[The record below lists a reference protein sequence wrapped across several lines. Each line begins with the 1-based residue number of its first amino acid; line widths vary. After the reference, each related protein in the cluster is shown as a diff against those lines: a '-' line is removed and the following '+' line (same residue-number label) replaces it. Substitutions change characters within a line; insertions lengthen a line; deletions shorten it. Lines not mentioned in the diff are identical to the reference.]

1 MNYFLVFIIGVLI
14 GSFPTAFI
22 ILKKTREID
31 ITTAGTGNVGA
42 MNSFEVTKS
51 KWIGLSVL
59 LLDLLKGIISV
70 LIIKQFF
77 TYDFSLLAVS
87 LIGCVYSHC
96 YNPWLK
102 LKGGRGLA
110 SAAGGTAIIF
120 PFALG
125 VWGILWLIV
134 YFMKKNITIAN
145 FAASILSLVI
155 IMTSISTAIKY
166 TFPKPESISVLIL
179 FTIGLML
186 IIISKHTEPMQELF
200 ENMKSIKRNNTN
212 GTKQ

>member
-1 MNYFLVFIIGVLI
+1 MSYISALMIGALI
-14 GSFPTAFI
+14 GSFPSAFI
-22 ILKKTREID
+22 ILKRTREID

-59 LLDLLKGIISV
+59 IIDLLKGILSV

-77 TYDFSLLAVS
+77 DYDFSLLAVS

-102 LKGGRGLA
+102 FKGGRGLA

-120 PFALG
+120 PFAL
-125 VWGILWLIV
+125 VIWSVLWVIFYL
-134 YFMKKNITIAN
+134 MKKNITIAN
-145 FAASILSLVI
+145 FTASIFSLVI
-155 IMTSISTAIKY
+155 IMTSSSAAIKY
-166 TFPKPESISVLIL
+166 AFPKPENVSILIL
-179 FTIGLML
+179 YTLGLML
-186 IIISKHTEPMQELF
+186 IIISKHTEPMQEF
-200 ENMKSIKRNNTN
+200 FGNIKTIKRNNSN
-212 GTKQ
+212 GTK